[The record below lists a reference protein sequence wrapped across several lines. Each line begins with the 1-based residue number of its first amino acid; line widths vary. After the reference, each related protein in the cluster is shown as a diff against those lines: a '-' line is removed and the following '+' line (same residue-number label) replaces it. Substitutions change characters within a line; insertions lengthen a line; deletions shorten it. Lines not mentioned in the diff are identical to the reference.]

1 MMKLKLS
8 LIATLAYLA
17 LVFTFARINLNQ
29 IQTVEIHSFL
39 YGVILLAII
48 SVLAI
53 RRLQTWPVYVAMTLW
68 AGIYIL
74 FRLFLYNSVPLF
86 TGIYLYLT
94 VTELVMLLIAVALGY
109 SVAGS
114 LNEFEQFIEKVTL
127 PDVGQRVV
135 RLDQAT
141 EMIKTEFI
149 RSRRHSRPL
158 ALLLVEPT
166 SLSFEPELE
175 RAVRDIQEKMT
186 ERFVAA
192 NLAQVIANEAR
203 RTDVILSKDGT
214 GRFVVL
220 CPETNG
226 RGTVNLAERI
236 QDDLVDKLGVSVA
249 YGIASFPDEALTFE
263 DLLKRAEFNLQNYV
277 QIPEE
282 KRTITNDSH

>member
-1 MMKLKLS
+1 
-8 LIATLAYLA
+8 
-17 LVFTFARINLNQ
+17 
-29 IQTVEIHSFL
+29 
-39 YGVILLAII
+39 
-48 SVLAI
+48 
-53 RRLQTWPVYVAMTLW
+53 
-68 AGIYIL
+68 
-74 FRLFLYNSVPLF
+74 
-86 TGIYLYLT
+86 
-94 VTELVMLLIAVALGY
+94 MLLIAVALGY

-220 CPETNG
+220 CPEDQ
-226 RGTVNLAERI
+226 RPGTVNLAERI